1 MGAVVQL
8 ESRRGFLKSA
18 GVGAAA
24 AAGSY
29 FVGNRAL
36 GQESYRWA
44 NEQPVVA
51 FIGTGIR
58 FHTSLGRGATE
69 FGPCAAVCDV
79 DIVQAGRALQV
90 VYDQHRKK
98 GWPIATAVSQD
109 YRAVLDRDDVDVV
122 VIGSPDHWHTKQA
135 IDAMRAGKDVYC
147 EKPLTLT
154 IREGRQIEKVMAETG
169 KVVQVGTQQRTEFG
183 QQFATAAAMV
193 RDGRC
198 GKMERVTAAIGGC
211 PSSDPLPVR
220 PVPGNLN
227 WDLWLGQ
234 APFSEYRQGPLI
246 DTTGWGAGHPHSR
259 THRYYRWW
267 YEYSG
272 GIVTDWGAHH
282 VDISF
287 WALDLLSADAG
298 RMVIDPVEVHHPVP
312 MKEGM
317 PTRDDQFNTAT
328 SFNVNFTLPGGI
340 EFRLR
345 NSAESDLGFRN
356 GIMFEGSE
364 GRFLVNRGKLVGRP
378 VEDLASNPL
387 PAGAIEKL
395 YGGPIPPSHMGNFME
410 CVKTRRQPISD
421 VPSHNRAMAVCHVA
435 NIAMRLGRKLT
446 YDPQTE
452 SFVDDKQADGFLA
465 REQRKGYEID
475 A

>member
-1 MGAVVQL
+1 ML
-8 ESRRGFLKSA
+8 IETRRGFLKTA
-18 GVGAAA
+18 GAA

-36 GQESYRWA
+36 GQEAYRWA
-44 NEQPVVA
+44 VEQPVVA

-58 FHTSLGRGATE
+58 FHTALGRGATE

-79 DIVQAGRALQV
+79 DSVQAGRALQV
-90 VYDQHRKK
+90 VHDQHRRK
-98 GWPIATAVSQD
+98 GWPIATAVHED
-109 YRAVLDRDDVDVV
+109 YRSVLDRDDVDAV

-147 EKPLTLT
+147 EKPMTLT
-154 IREGRQIEKVMAETG
+154 IREGQQIEKVMAETG
-169 KVVQVGTQQRTEFG
+169 RVVQVGTQQRTEYG
-183 QQFATAAAMV
+183 RRFATAAAMI
-193 RDGRC
+193 RAGRL
-198 GKMERVTAAIGGC
+198 GKIKRVTAAIGGC
-211 PSSDPLPVR
+211 PSSEALPVR
-220 PVPGNLN
+220 PAPHNLN

-234 APFSEYRQGPLI
+234 APYTEYREGPLV
-246 DTTGWGAGHPHSR
+246 DVKGWGAGHPFAR

-282 VDISF
+282 VDVSF
-287 WALDLLSADAG
+287 WALDKLSPDAG
-298 RMVIDPVEVHHPVP
+298 RMEIEPVEASFPVP
-312 MKEGM
+312 LKDGM
-317 PTRDDQFNTAT
+317 PTLDDRFNTAT
-328 SFNVNFTLPGGI
+328 SFNVKIMLADGT

-356 GIMFEGSE
+356 GVMFEGSE
-364 GRFLVNRGKLVGRP
+364 GRMLVNRGKIVGRP

-387 PAGAIEKL
+387 PDSALEDL
-395 YGGPIPPSHMGNFME
+395 YGCPVPQSHMANFME
-410 CVKTRRQPISD
+410 CIKTRRQPISD
-421 VPSHNRAMAVCHVA
+421 VPSHNRAMALCHA
-435 NIAMRLGRKLT
+435 SNIAMRLGRKLT
-446 YDPQTE
+446 YDPQTQ
-452 SFVDDKQADGFLA
+452 SFVGDKQADGFLS